1 VGAVIAAAAS
11 EPQRG
16 WGGPVALLAAL
27 ALFWLFREIH
37 QRKIINRS
45 PTPPATADPK
55 AITAGRARFTPAG
68 GTTTRRPDPTLRPR
82 DPRRDPTPGAFDPG
96 VDTDP
101 PLRETEFPGRDT
113 EGPAPDPGTDTWY
126 GRIVESGGRRFRAA
140 AHIARTG
147 DSPPPEPEPEPR
159 DDFDDAL
166 DLVAEPEPNHLDDW
180 LEWAAGLGYNERVR
194 RAVARFGVSESKVKR
209 RIRDMTDREEEA

>member
-1 VGAVIAAAAS
+1 VIVLAAAS

-27 ALFWLFREIH
+27 ALFWLFREYH

-45 PTPPATADPK
+45 PTPPATGDPK
-55 AITAGRARFTPAG
+55 PITAGRSRFTPVG
-68 GTTTRRPDPTLRPR
+68 GTTTRRPDPTPQRR
-82 DPRRDPTPGAFDPG
+82 DPRRDPTPDDDDPG

-101 PLRETEFPGRDT
+101 PLRETTFPGRDT

-126 GRIVESGGRRFRAA
+126 GRITERGGERFRAFVHVA
-140 AHIARTG
+140 QTG
-147 DSPPPEPEPEPR
+147 DSPPPEPVR

-166 DLVAEPEPNHLDDW
+166 DLVEPDTLDEW
-180 LEWAAGLGYNERVR
+180 LEWAAGRLGYNERVR
-194 RAVARFGVSESKVKR
+194 RAVARFEISESKVKR
-209 RIRDMTDREEEA
+209 RIRELKDQTNSPEENE